1 MRGKFTEA
9 RIVGFPA
16 ARRVLICLFM
26 TETKQPG
33 GRAGA
38 LIRRYHMEPIPHE
51 GAWFSPSWVA
61 GARAEPG
68 GRAAGSAIMA
78 VMTRRDF
85 SAMHRLKTDETWHF
99 YGGDAAE
106 LLVLHPGG
114 RVERVRFGPDALA
127 GEKPQVTVPA
137 GSWMGARPDREAE
150 EAYSFFGCT
159 LAPGFAPEDYEPG
172 YRDELQRGW
181 PEAAQEIAALTR
193 ADSLTRPAAGA
204 GVAPAT
210 RDGDPDAR
218 ASGNLFGRVIDPGD
232 AAEITVATGVTLRE
246 LAGRAGA
253 TRTEAVSLARFRLE
267 AGAST
272 GSSRYFGCD
281 EFFVVL
287 AGEGVAILSGADSPV
302 RAGSVVVIARGEPH
316 ALRAGAG
323 GPLEFLAV
331 LAPAFDPARYAPER

>member
-1 MRGKFTEA
+1 
-9 RIVGFPA
+9 
-16 ARRVLICLFM
+16 M

-51 GAWFSPSWVA
+51 GAWFAPSWVA
-61 GARAEPG
+61 GVRAEHG

-114 RVERVRFGPDALA
+114 RVERTRFGADVLA

-204 GVAPAT
+204 AAEKERSIMAVAELPKGAGGVV
-210 RDGDPDAR
+210 
-218 ASGNLFGRVIDPGD
+218 GRVIDPGD

-272 GSSRYFGCD
+272 GSSRYCGCD

-287 AGEGVAILSGADSPV
+287 AGEGVATVSGADSPV